1 MTRGARRI
9 ALALIVLAVLLCACA
24 GAEGRR
30 VLYFYEN
37 YCESCRPEEEFA
49 ETFYALTGE
58 RLADCDFTAYNTVK
72 SDGRA
77 ALEAAK
83 AEYALERVSLPMAI
97 VDGKAY
103 CGAKEMETSLAK
115 TALAWHE
122 TTDSEILYLYTPA
135 CESCARAAAVLD
147 ALPETVIVRR
157 GESEFESKIVVRRV
171 DASAEPAL
179 AAALFDA
186 YAAPDEKRITPA
198 VFYGDTYL
206 SGADAIERVLPGAVT
221 LGWAA
226 GGVRVEARARA
237 EEKTAGAFSAAET
250 IGAGL
255 AAGLNTCAL
264 SMLLMF
270 LSAVLQAGRR
280 AGLLAASFL
289 TAKFVCYLLIGTV
302 LLGVM
307 QKANPVWLRPFARGL
322 LTALGAAMIILNVR
336 DALAAQR
343 GDYGRIRN
351 QLPDGLRGALQRAIA
366 KATQGR
372 VLAVSAAALG
382 FFVAAGEFLCA
393 GQLYLLRLLDALH
406 SGARG
411 QTANLL
417 TYCAAFI
424 APSVAVAA
432 LVIGGGSQARVSAF
446 FARRLAAVKWI
457 TAAATLA
464 LIVAAWLV

>member
-9 ALALIVLAVLLCACA
+9 ALALLTLVLLRGACA
-24 GAEGRR
+24 GAQGRR
-30 VLYFYEN
+30 VVYFYEN

-58 RLADCDFTAYNTVK
+58 RLADCEFTAYNAAR

-97 VDGKAY
+97 VDDKAY
-103 CGAKEMETSLAK
+103 CGAKEMETSLAE

-147 ALPETVIVRR
+147 ALPETVTVRR
-157 GESEFESKIVVRRV
+157 GESGFESKIVVRRV

-186 YAAPDEKRITPA
+186 CDAPDKKRITPA

-206 SGADAIERVLPGAVT
+206 SGADAIERTLPGAVK

-226 GGVRVEARARA
+226 GGARAEAQARA
-237 EEKTAGAFSAAET
+237 EEKTAGAASLMET
-250 IGAGL
+250 VGAGL
-255 AAGLNTCAL
+255 TAGLNACAL

-270 LSAVLQAGRR
+270 LSAALQAGRR
-280 AGLLAASFL
+280 AGVLAAYFL
-289 TAKFVCYLLIGTV
+289 AAKFVCYLLIGTA
-302 LLGVM
+302 LLGAM
-307 QKANPVWLRPFARGL
+307 QRANPDWLRPLARGL
-322 LTALGAAMIILNVR
+322 LTALGAAMIFLNVG

-343 GDYGRIRN
+343 GDYGAIRN
-351 QLPDGLRGALQRAIA
+351 QLPGGLRGALQRAVA
-366 KATQGR
+366 KAARGR
-372 VLAVSAAALG
+372 VLTVSAVGLG
-382 FFVAAGEFLCA
+382 FIVAAGEFLCA

-411 QTANLL
+411 QAANLL
-417 TYCAAFI
+417 AYCAAFI
-424 APSVAVAA
+424 APSAAVTA
-432 LVIGGGSQARVSAF
+432 LVVGGGSSARVSAF

-464 LIVAAWLV
+464 LIVTAWLL